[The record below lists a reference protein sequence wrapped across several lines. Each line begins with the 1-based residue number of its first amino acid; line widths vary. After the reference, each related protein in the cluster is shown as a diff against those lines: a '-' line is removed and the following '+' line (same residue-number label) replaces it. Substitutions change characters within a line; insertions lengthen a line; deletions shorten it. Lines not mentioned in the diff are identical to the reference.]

1 MVETLRLAGMPRA
14 GSSDTV
20 DRVKPSDVRCLIVDD
35 SSEFC
40 VAAGR
45 LLDAAGFTVVGI
57 ASTMVEA
64 VAVAAA
70 TRPDVILVDIDLG
83 TESGFDVV
91 AALGNAWVEAGQV
104 PAPSMIMVST
114 HDAEDFADLV
124 DASAAVGFL
133 SKFDL
138 SADAIMDLLN
148 RST

>member
-1 MVETLRLAGMPRA
+1 M
-14 GSSDTV
+14 
-20 DRVKPSDVRCLIVDD
+20 KPSDVSCLIVDD
-35 SSEFC
+35 STEFC
-40 VAAGR
+40 VAARR

-57 ASTMVEA
+57 ASTMADA

-83 TESGFDVV
+83 AESGFDVV
-91 AALGNAWVEAGQV
+91 AALGDAWVEAGLM

-138 SADAIMDLLN
+138 SADTIIELLD
-148 RST
+148 RSR